1 MESASGPFPEAVMA
15 TVPNAEIELIHDP
28 IVEEDF
34 GHIYG
39 KYLGTFFSASG
50 QVRADL
56 FDRVIDVVA
65 YVCFPTGLNPGNV
78 DDRYFNELRA
88 YAKSHGF
95 ADRFRLLYVE

>member
-1 MESASGPFPEAVMA
+1 METTPV
-15 TVPNAEIELIHDP
+15 AETELVHDP

-39 KYLGTFFSASG
+39 KYLGTFFSTGG

-56 FDRVIDVVA
+56 FDRVTDVVA

-78 DDRYFNELRA
+78 EDRYVNELRA
-88 YAKSHGF
+88 YAGSRGF
-95 ADRFRLLYVE
+95 GDRFRLLYVQ

>member
-15 TVPNAEIELIHDP
+15 TVPSAEIELIHDP

-34 GHIYG
+34 GQIYG
-39 KYLGTFFSASG
+39 KYVGTFFSAGG

-56 FDRVIDVVA
+56 FDRIKDVVA
-65 YVCFPTGLNPGNV
+65 YVSFPTGLYAGNV
-78 DDRYFNELRA
+78 EDSYYNELEA